1 MKQKVSIQW
10 LNSSSDN
17 PKFKIQNRK
26 WGWIVGTC
34 VILAIGGGV
43 AEAQQP
49 KVYRIG
55 YLSGRGSSPPQEFI
69 RALHNLGYV
78 EGKNIVIEH
87 RSADSARERV
97 PGLAAE
103 LVRLNMDIIVAEG
116 TGTTSAAKKATTTIP
131 IVMAEST
138 DPVGTGLVASL
149 ARPGGNITGLTAAG
163 SELAGKHLELLKEI
177 VPRLSRV
184 VVAGAV
190 TVGSPAADFFIKE
203 AEIPAHALK
212 LQLIRVPANAPADYE
227 NVFRVASKEGA
238 KALLVRLPPYT
249 RSAHQ
254 KQFVELAAK
263 NRLPAIYG
271 ASNYVEAG
279 GLISYGTDRR
289 LMFERAAIY
298 VDKILKGAKPA
309 DLPVEAPKDFDLVIN
324 LQTAKQIGLTIP
336 VSVLARAD
344 KVIR

>member
-1 MKQKVSIQW
+1 
-10 LNSSSDN
+10 
-17 PKFKIQNRK
+17 
-26 WGWIVGTC
+26 
-34 VILAIGGGV
+34 
-43 AEAQQP
+43 
-49 KVYRIG
+49 
-55 YLSGRGSSPPQEFI
+55 
-69 RALHNLGYV
+69 LHNLGYV
-78 EGKNIVIEH
+78 EGKNIAIEH
-87 RSADSARERV
+87 RSADSKRERV
-97 PGLAAE
+97 PDLAAD
-103 LVRLNMDIIVAEG
+103 LVRLKVDIIVAEG

-184 VVAGAV
+184 VVAGPP
-190 TVGSPAADFFIKE
+190 VGSPAEDFFIKE

-238 KALLVRLPPYT
+238 QALLVRMPPYA

-279 GLISYGTDRR
+279 GLMSYGTDRK

-324 LQTAKQIGLTIP
+324 LKTAKQIGLTIP
-336 VSVLARAD
+336 PNVLARAD
-344 KVIR
+344 QVIR